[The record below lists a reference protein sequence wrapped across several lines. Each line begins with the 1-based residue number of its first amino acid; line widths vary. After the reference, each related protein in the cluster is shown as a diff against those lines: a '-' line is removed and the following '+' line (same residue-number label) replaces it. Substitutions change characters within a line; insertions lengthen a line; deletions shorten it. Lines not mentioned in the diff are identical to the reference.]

1 MADYKELWQ
10 SLDID
15 IEKHDQLCA
24 VLPEFY
30 GEIYL
35 SQKNRPENMN
45 YFNMVV
51 SEIHGLRIQELAQAK
66 KLNQKIVGTF
76 CVFVPDEIIT
86 AANGISVGLCAGSDF
101 WHPDGEKVVP
111 RNTCPLVKAAA
122 GAYSGKT
129 CPYFQSCDMLVGE
142 TTCDAKKKLWE
153 VLSKTSEMH
162 VLDLPQMK
170 RQKDYDH
177 WKDEI
182 RIFKEKMESFSG
194 NEITSEKLLERIKV
208 HNKKRKVL
216 QRLYDFRKLEKPP
229 ISGKD
234 VLLITQI
241 AFYDDPDRFIE
252 MTGKLCDELDERVK
266 NNIGVYE
273 EKSPR
278 ILITGTP
285 MAVPNWKMHH
295 ILETSGAAV
304 VAEETCTGT
313 KYFSNL
319 VDETGTNMDD
329 HIQALT
335 DRYLKT
341 NCAVFTPN
349 TSRIDDIIKLYKDYK
364 ADGVVYYSLP
374 FCTCYAA
381 EFNSVKEA
389 LAKEN
394 IPVIM
399 IETDY
404 GLEDAGQ
411 IKTRLEAFFEM
422 ISNR

>member
-319 VDETGTNMDD
+319 VDETGTSMDD